1 MERIKAAISRAKLS
15 RGDAA
20 VVPPEA
26 AFAAAGTAP
35 AARWDDEAASPA
47 SWSRLV
53 EAQPDEQHLIENRIV
68 TFSKDDPAHVPFD
81 ILRTKIMRLLEQNG
95 WSSIAVTSP
104 TMSCGK
110 TMIATNLAFS
120 FARQRATRAILADVD
135 LKRPQLRKVLGVDS
149 DLSMG
154 DYLMGGIDPED
165 FFLRIGDNLAVGP
178 TQQSFRHSAEL
189 LQHPDA
195 SDALRRMKD
204 TLQPDV
210 VIYDLPPMLA
220 SDDAMSFMSYV
231 DCALLIAAAGTTTAR
246 NLDDCERQLSELV
259 PIAGVILNKYDL
271 KSESYS
277 YYEYDYV

>member
-1 MERIKAAISRAKLS
+1 MERIKAAINRAKQA
-15 RGDAA
+15 RGQQEG
-20 VVPPEA
+20 PEPR
-26 AFAAAGTAP
+26 AP
-35 AARWDDEAASPA
+35 ARADLARPDTPPGWLALEQ
-47 SWSRLV
+47 L
-53 EAQPDEQHLIENRIV
+53 EPDEETLVRNRVV

-81 ILRTKIMRLLEQNG
+81 ILRTKILRMMEQNG
-95 WSSIAVTSP
+95 WHSIAVTSP

-120 FARQRATRAILADVD
+120 FARQRNTRTILADVD
-135 LKRPQLRKVLGVDS
+135 LKRPQVRKVVGIDS
-149 DLSMG
+149 QLSMG
-154 DYLMGGIDPED
+154 DYLMGGIRPEE
-165 FFLRIGDNLAVGP
+165 FFIRLGDNLAVGP
-178 TQQSFRHSAEL
+178 TSQAFRHSAEL

-195 SDALRRMKD
+195 AGAIRAMHAALK
-204 TLQPDV
+204 PDI

-246 NLDDCERQLSELV
+246 NLDDCERQLSEII

-277 YYEYDYV
+277 YYEYDYM

>member
-1 MERIKAAISRAKLS
+1 MERIKTAISRAKLA

-20 VVPPEA
+20 PGPVPR
-26 AFAAAGTAP
+26 AP
-35 AARWDDEAASPA
+35 AEFDPTKEGTPETWLALPRIDPSESK
-47 SWSRLV
+47 
-53 EAQPDEQHLIENRIV
+53 LIDSRIV

-81 ILRTKIMRLLEQNG
+81 ILRTKVLRLMETNG
-95 WSSIAVTSP
+95 WKSIAVTSP

-110 TMIATNLAFS
+110 TMISCNLAFS
-120 FARQRATRAILADVD
+120 FARQRATRCILADVD
-135 LKRPQLRKVLGVDS
+135 LKRPQVRKVLGLQS
-149 DLSMG
+149 ELSMG
-154 DYLMGGIDPED
+154 DYLMGGIAPED
-165 FFLRIGDNLAVGP
+165 FFVRIGDNLAVGP

-195 SDALRRMKD
+195 GAALTRMHAALK
-204 TLQPDV
+204 PDV

-220 SDDAMSFMSYV
+220 SDDAISFMQHV

-259 PIAGVILNKYDL
+259 PVAGVILNKYDL